1 LFCWLRGWFWRLF
14 SEIRFRMGA
23 VMRRLWHLTVAVGIV
38 WTLMGGAIPAWAA
51 TADAPTPTWQTN
63 GRVLAVAYSGTTV
76 YLAGSFTSVR
86 PLVIRRAWGR

>member
-1 LFCWLRGWFWRLF
+1 VRGFLAAV

-23 VMRRLWHLTVAVGIV
+23 VMRRLWQLTVAVAIV
-38 WTLMGGAIPAWAA
+38 WALMGGAIPAVAA
-51 TADAPTPTWQTN
+51 TAGAPTPTWQTN

-86 PLVIRRAWGR
+86 PLVIHAAWGR